1 MNKELVVGI
10 KAVAAERALDTNV
23 IFEAIEAALAS
34 TYRNRN
40 GLLSNVVAKVDRVT
54 GESNLFVEK
63 EVTDEVLDD
72 RTMINFEDAHE
83 VSPEAEEGDLVLIE
97 IQPEDISRIA
107 VQTAK
112 QVIIQHIR
120 EAERNI
126 IYQTYKDRVGEI
138 ISAQVRS
145 VDSMSNTVT
154 VTVNDRSEFVLK
166 REEQIP
172 NDRLRRGD
180 YIKLYVEKVEKD
192 NRGPYVKL
200 SRTHRNLLRRLLEQE
215 IPELREGI
223 VEIKNIVREPGAR
236 SKVAVI
242 ATVDNVDP
250 VGSCVGLRG
259 VRIKNI
265 VSELAGERID
275 VVEWS
280 EEPHIYI
287 LNAISPAK
295 ATGVVLHEDGANR
308 TATVVA
314 ADDQLS
320 LAIGRSGQNARLTA
334 RLTGWRIDIKS
345 ESEAQSEG
353 IDLFELQQNMIKHDQ
368 LAVASRRLA
377 RSQSESADSLQRAAR
392 IVAGRDGAATDGT
405 DKPDALSG
413 VLQDALG
420 LGQPPTSDAEEKW
433 QSAAQESARP
443 AEFVPSVPV
452 DEAFREAAQKALEQM
467 SYEEYTENLQ
477 QQNEAVAA
485 EAETPGDTPDTLSEE
500 ELPAVITAD
509 MLRARRDATR
519 TGAQSLA
526 DMEIPP
532 ELLAGYE
539 MDAPPDSQAKEEDED
554 ESRRRVAGPRPQRR
568 EGSPNAARFDELLDE

>member
-54 GESNLFVEK
+54 GESSLFVEK

-72 RTMINFEDAHE
+72 RTMINFEDAYT
-83 VSPEAEEGDLVLIE
+83 VDPAAEEGDLVLIE
-97 IQPEDISRIA
+97 IQPEDITRIA

-280 EEPHIYI
+280 EEPHTYI

-295 ATGVVLHEDGANR
+295 ATGVILHEDGTNR

-345 ESEAQSEG
+345 ESEARSEG

-368 LAVASRRLA
+368 LAVASRHLA
-377 RSQSESADSLQRAAR
+377 RSQAASVDSLQRAAR
-392 IVAGRDGAATDGT
+392 ILADRDEASAEGA
-405 DKPDALSG
+405 DKPDALSD

-420 LGQPPTSDAEEKW
+420 KPLVSEAEEKW
-433 QSAAQESARP
+433 QSAAQESAQP
-443 AEFVPSVPV
+443 AEIGPAVSV
-452 DEAFREAAQKALEQM
+452 DDAFREAAQKALEQM
-467 SYEEYTENLQ
+467 SYEEYTESLQ
-477 QQNEAVAA
+477 QQH
-485 EAETPGDTPDTLSEE
+485 EAETETAALEDAPAVVPEE
-500 ELPAVITAD
+500 ELPAIITAD

-519 TGAQSLA
+519 TDAQSLA

-539 MDAPPDSQAKEEDED
+539 MDAGRGNRSAEEEADED
-554 ESRRRVAGPRPQRR
+554 ESKRRSAGPRTKRR
-568 EGSPNAARFDELLDE
+568 ESSPNAARFDDLLDE

>member
-1 MNKELVVGI
+1 MNKELVAGI
-10 KAVAAERALDTNV
+10 KAVAADRGLDASI
-23 IFEAIEAALAS
+23 IFEAIEAALAT

-40 GLLSNVVAKVDRVT
+40 GLLSNVVAKVDRLS
-54 GESNLFVEK
+54 GESHLFVEK
-63 EVTDEVLDD
+63 EVEEDVLDE
-72 RTMINFEDAHE
+72 RTMISPADAAAID
-83 VSPEAEEGDLVLIE
+83 PDAELGDLVLIE
-97 IQPEDISRIA
+97 FQPEDISRIA

-112 QVIIQHIR
+112 QVIIQRIR
-120 EAERNI
+120 EAERDI
-126 IYQTYKDRVGEI
+126 VYQTFKDRVGEM

-145 VDSMSNTVT
+145 VDNLSNTAT
-154 VTVNDRSEFVLK
+154 VTVNDRSELLLK
-166 REEQIP
+166 REDQIP
-172 NDRLRRGD
+172 HDRMRRGD

-223 VEIKNIVREPGAR
+223 VEIRNIVREPGAR

-242 ATVDNVDP
+242 ATVENVDP
-250 VGSCVGLRG
+250 VGSCVGMKGL
-259 VRIKNI
+259 RIKNI

-295 ATGVVLHEDGANR
+295 ASGVVLHEDGNHR

-320 LAIGRSGQNARLTA
+320 LAIGRSGQNARLAA

-345 ESEAQSEG
+345 ESEAQAEG

-377 RSQSESADSLQRAAR
+377 RTRGEASDSLDRAAR
-392 IVAGRDGAATDGT
+392 LLAERPAAEAER
-405 DKPDALSG
+405 PDVLREAL
-413 VLQDALG
+413 LQDALA
-420 LGQPPTSDAEEKW
+420 PKPTAAVEEKW
-433 QSAAQESARP
+433 RAATHEQSADAAP
-443 AEFVPSVPV
+443 AAPV
-452 DEAFREAAQKALEQM
+452 DDTFREAAQKALEQM
-467 SYEEYTENLQ
+467 SYEEFRDSRQ
-477 QQNEAVAA
+477 K
-485 EAETPGDTPDTLSEE
+485 ETPKPDAQE

-509 MLRARRDATR
+509 MLKARMAAGSAANDQDLS
-519 TGAQSLA
+519 GI
-526 DMEIPP
+526 EIPP
-532 ELLAGYE
+532 ELLAGYDLGAAQAGSDDGDDE
-539 MDAPPDSQAKEEDED
+539 KPKTRSAASQ
-554 ESRRRVAGPRPQRR
+554 RRRR
-568 EGSPNAARFDELLDE
+568 EDSPNAARFDELLDE

>member
-72 RTMINFEDAHE
+72 RTMINFEDAHA

-539 MDAPPDSQAKEEDED
+539 MDAPSDSQAKEEDED

>member
-1 MNKELVVGI
+1 MNKDLVVGI
-10 KAVAAERALDTNV
+10 KAVAAERALDTNI

-54 GESNLFVEK
+54 GESSLFVEK

-72 RTMINFEDAHE
+72 RTMITFEDAH
-83 VSPEAEEGDLVLIE
+83 VVDPDAEEGDLVLIG
-97 IQPEDISRIA
+97 IQPDDISRIA

-154 VTVNDRSEFVLK
+154 VTVNERSEFVLK

-250 VGSCVGLRG
+250 VGSCVGMRG

-295 ATGVVLHEDGANR
+295 STGVILHEDGANR

-345 ESEAQSEG
+345 ETEAQNEG

-377 RSQSESADSLQRAAR
+377 RSQTESVDSLQRAAR
-392 IVAGRDGAATDGT
+392 LLAGREEAEADGPE
-405 DKPDALSG
+405 KPDVLSD
-413 VLQDALG
+413 VLQDALSS
-420 LGQPPTSDAEEKW
+420 PPASDAEEKW
-433 QSAAQESARP
+433 QSVAQEGVSP
-443 AEFVPSVPV
+443 PEFVPSAPV
-452 DEAFREAAQKALEQM
+452 DEAFREAAQKALERM

-477 QQNEAVAA
+477 QRAEAA
-485 EAETPGDTPDTLSEE
+485 ETEEAQGGQSDQQAEE

-509 MLRARRDATR
+509 MLKARRTESLS
-519 TGAQSLA
+519 GAQDLA
-526 DMEIPP
+526 DIEIPA

-539 MDAPPDSQAKEEDED
+539 EEAPSESQVKENGIDDEVKK
-554 ESRRRVAGPRPQRR
+554 RRIAAARAQRR
-568 EGSPNAARFDELLDE
+568 ADSPNAARFDELLDE

>member
-10 KAVAAERALDTNV
+10 KAVAAERALDTDI

-40 GLLSNVVAKVDRVT
+40 GVLSNVVAKVDRAT
-54 GESNLFVEK
+54 GDSSLFVEK

-72 RTMINFEDAHE
+72 RTMICFEDARE
-83 VSPEAEEGDLVLIE
+83 VDPNAEEGDLVLIE
-97 IQPEDISRIA
+97 IQPADISRIA

-154 VTVNDRSEFVLK
+154 VTVNERSEFVLK

-180 YIKLYVEKVEKD
+180 YVKLYVEKVEKD

-215 IPELREGI
+215 IPELRDGI

-236 SKVAVI
+236 SKIAVI

-250 VGSCVGLRG
+250 VGSCVGMRG

-295 ATGVVLHEDGANR
+295 ATGVVLHEDGVNR

-320 LAIGRSGQNARLTA
+320 LAIGSSGQNARLTA

-377 RSQSESADSLQRAAR
+377 RSQSESADSLRRAAR
-392 IVAGRDGAATDGT
+392 VLADRDGAAADA

-420 LGQPPTSDAEEKW
+420 KPVVTDAEAKW
-433 QSAAQESARP
+433 QSAAQESARSADFAP
-443 AEFVPSVPV
+443 SVPVPV
-452 DEAFREAAQKALEQM
+452 DEAFREAAQKALERM
-467 SYEEYTENLQ
+467 SYEEYTETLQ
-477 QQNEAVAA
+477 QQGEAKTT
-485 EAETPGDTPDTLSEE
+485 EGTGITPSEE
-500 ELPAVITAD
+500 ELPAIITAD
-509 MLRARRDATR
+509 MLRARRDVAQSGT
-519 TGAQSLA
+519 QSLA

-539 MDAPPDSQAKEEDED
+539 GAAVPDSKSPEENEGDD
-554 ESRRRVAGPRPQRR
+554 ESKRRAARSPRRAS
-568 EGSPNAARFDELLDE
+568 SPNATRFDELLDE

>member
-54 GESNLFVEK
+54 GESSLFVEK

-72 RTMINFEDAHE
+72 RTMITFEDAYE
-83 VSPEAEEGDLVLIE
+83 VDPEAVEGDLVLVG

-154 VTVNDRSEFVLK
+154 VTVNERSEFVLK

-250 VGSCVGLRG
+250 VGSCVGMRG

-295 ATGVVLHEDGANR
+295 ATGVVLHEDGVNR

-345 ESEAQSEG
+345 ETEAQGEG
-353 IDLFELQQNMIKHDQ
+353 IDILELQQNMIKHDQ

-377 RSQSESADSLQRAAR
+377 RTQSESADSLQRAAR
-392 IVAGRDGAATDGT
+392 ILAGRDGASSDADQR
-405 DKPDALSG
+405 PDVLSN
-413 VLQDALG
+413 VLKDALG
-420 LGQPPTSDAEEKW
+420 KPPASEAEEKW
-433 QSAAQESARP
+433 QSVAQEGVAP
-443 AEFVPSVPV
+443 EEFVPPAPV

-467 SYEEYTENLQ
+467 SYEEFTEILHQ
-477 QQNEAVAA
+477 QSEAAA
-485 EAETPGDTPDTLSEE
+485 AKVQGGSEDKQKE
-500 ELPAVITAD
+500 DDLPAIITAD
-509 MLRARRDATR
+509 MLRSRRDA
-519 TGAQSLA
+519 AQESPQSLA
-526 DMEIPP
+526 DIEIPA

-539 MDAPPDSQAKEEDED
+539 AESAPDDKVTEEGGDEP
-554 ESRRRVAGPRPQRR
+554 GQRR
-568 EGSPNAARFDELLDE
+568 APGAKDKRRNDSPNAARFDELLEEK